1 MAPNNREEDH
11 SNSLWVFGYGSLCW
25 RPGFQ
30 YGDSV
35 IGHIKGFSRKFWQ
48 GNTTHRGTPEKP
60 GRVATLIED
69 RDAETYGVAFQ
80 LINESALEYLN
91 NREVA
96 LGGYISHI
104 TMFQPRDKSRMPM
117 PVLLYVATPSNEHWL
132 GHAPAEHIAN
142 QVLESRGD
150 KGHNVEYVL
159 KLAEWIRANLPD
171 VIDDHLFDIEKAVR
185 QKIHDQS
192 LCLPSLMGDSH
203 DDHMDHAEV
212 VNADDAN
219 HANSNDAKSA
229 DDLGFSSQVRPC
241 CLRCTKV

>member
-60 GRVATLIED
+60 GRVATLVEE
-69 RDAETYGVAFQ
+69 RDAVTYGVAFQ
-80 LINESALEYLN
+80 LINESALDYLN

-104 TMFQPRDKSRMPM
+104 TMFQPRDKSRIPM
-117 PVLLYVATPSNEHWL
+117 PVLLYVATPSNQHWL
-132 GHAPAEHIAN
+132 GHAPTEQVAN

-185 QKIHDQS
+185 KKIHEQG
-192 LCLPSLMGDSH
+192 LCLTSLMGDSH
-203 DDHMDHAEV
+203 DDHYHALEHAEV
-212 VNADDAN
+212 VDDGAN
-219 HANSNDAKSA
+219 HDSNDAKS
-229 DDLGFSSQVRPC
+229 DDSGFSSQVRPI
-241 CLRCTKV
+241 CLRCIKV